1 MEFGRN
7 LKVFIMKYLRG
18 DIMQQTLTSIT
29 EQSIL
34 YLEGRG
40 WRFRAS
46 EKNGRRR
53 LIIKRGDVDSVAKNT
68 LRYIKVS
75 EACEYLTERA
85 KYFIKACRGEIRK

>member
-1 MEFGRN
+1 
-7 LKVFIMKYLRG
+7 
-18 DIMQQTLTSIT
+18 MQQTLTSIT

-34 YLEGRG
+34 YLEDRG

-53 LIIKRGDVDSVAKNT
+53 LIIKRGEVDSVAKNT

-85 KYFIKACRGEIRK
+85 KGHVNTCKSILIPGGW